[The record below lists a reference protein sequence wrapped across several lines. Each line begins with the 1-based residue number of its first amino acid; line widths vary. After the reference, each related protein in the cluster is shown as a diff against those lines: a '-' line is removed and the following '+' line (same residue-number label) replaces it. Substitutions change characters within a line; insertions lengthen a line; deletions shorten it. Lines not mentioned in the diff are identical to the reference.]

1 MTAPFAIVRIDHVV
15 LRTAD
20 APRLEAFYTT
30 VLGCSLEKRQLKY
43 GLVHLR
49 AGSALID
56 IVQAPE
62 APGIPNVHQV
72 NVEHVCLRIDP
83 FDAEVIRRHLDA
95 HGVAYGD
102 IEDRFGAD
110 GRGPSIYLDDP
121 DGNKIEL
128 KGPSG

>member
-1 MTAPFAIVRIDHVV
+1 MTAPFSIVRIDHVV
-15 LRTAD
+15 LRTAH
-20 APRLEAFYTT
+20 AARLEAFYTT
-30 VLGCSLEKRQLKY
+30 VLGCRLEKRQEKY

-62 APGIPNVHQV
+62 ALGLASERHV

-83 FDAEVIRRHLDA
+83 FDAEAIHRHLDA
-95 HGVAYGD
+95 HGVAYGI

-128 KGPSG
+128 KGPSA